1 MKGVILYTIWVLL
14 FIFAVAVLTLILI
27 YFIDNILLKKFKLEF
42 DFGLIVL
49 VSILISL
56 LVVLTVTYHLV

>member
-14 FIFAVAVLTLILI
+14 FVFAVMGLTLILI
-27 YFIDNILLKKFKLEF
+27 YFIDNILLEKFKLEF
-42 DFGLIVL
+42 HFGLLVL
-49 VSILISL
+49 LSILISL

>member
-27 YFIDNILLKKFKLEF
+27 YFIDNIILKKFKLEF